1 MRKSSHG
8 IRNFDPFVVE
18 LLWTRL
24 VAIAD
29 EAATVLVRTSFSPI
43 VRESK
48 DFCCVLMDDK
58 GRSLAQ
64 NTITVPS
71 FVGTL
76 PRTMKHF
83 LKKYQPETWKPG
95 DVAITNDPW
104 LGTGHLPDIT
114 VVIPIFL
121 GGRLVAFAGA
131 VAHMPDI
138 GGRIYSADSTE
149 LFEEGL
155 SLPMCKLYDAD
166 RPNELLIDLIRANV
180 RVPDQTLGDM
190 HAEIASCRVMS
201 RRLLEMMFENKL
213 ENLDALAKEIHD
225 RSALAMRAAITSLPD
240 GTYCSEVH
248 TDRIDG
254 QSLRIAVAMTVQGD
268 RVICDYTGTSE
279 QVRRGINAV
288 FNCTFAHTAY
298 YLKCALDP
306 ELPNNEGAMA
316 PLTVL
321 VPEGT
326 ILNPRRPAPV
336 NARQIVLHYLH
347 AVMFG
352 ALGQAAPD
360 RVIAPCG
367 APSNRTVFAGTRAD
381 GSPFNIL
388 LFTSG
393 GMGGRKD
400 RDGLACTTF
409 PTNSGAASIE
419 IVESTIPILYQVK
432 ALRPGSGGPGQFRG
446 GLGQTIRIEV
456 MSKSPIQASF
466 LMDRIENAPQGIQGG
481 GPGGLSSLRLLNRDM
496 PLPPKGRVMLDE
508 GDIVEIVC
516 AGGGGFGPPHDR
528 DPALIQEDLRQGY
541 VISAVVR
548 SGDGAR

>member
-1 MRKSSHG
+1 MGTPPSR
-8 IRNFDPFVVE
+8 RFDPFT
-18 LLWTRL
+18 LRILWDRL

-29 EAATVLVRTSFSPI
+29 EAATALVRTSFSPI

-48 DFCCVLMDDK
+48 DFCCVLMDAR

-83 LKKYQPETWKPG
+83 LAKFSAASWRPG
-95 DVAITNDPW
+95 DVAMTNDPW
-104 LGTGHLPDIT
+104 LGTGHFPDIT
-114 VVIPIFL
+114 VVMPVFL
-121 GGRLVAFAGA
+121 SGRLIAFAGA

-155 SLPMCKLYDAD
+155 SLPMCKLYEAD
-166 RPNELLIDLIRANV
+166 RANETLIELIRANV
-180 RVPDQTLGDM
+180 RVPDQTLGDI
-190 HAEIASCRVMS
+190 HAEISSCRVMS
-201 RRLLEMMFENKL
+201 RRLLEMMREHG
-213 ENLDALAKEIHD
+213 LDSLDTLAEEIHD
-225 RSALAMRAAITSLPD
+225 RSARAMRAAIAKLPD
-240 GTYCSEVH
+240 GTFSSHVF

-254 QSLRIAVAMTVQGD
+254 QSLTIAVAMTIKGD
-268 RVICDYTGTSE
+268 SIHCDYSGTSP
-279 QVRRGINAV
+279 QIRRGINAV
-288 FNCTFAHTAY
+288 YNCTYAHTAY

-306 ELPNNEGAMA
+306 ELPNNEGAMS
-316 PLTVL
+316 PLTVT

-367 APSNRTVFAGTRAD
+367 APSNRTVFAGTRED
-381 GSPFNIL
+381 GSAFNIL

-393 GMGGRKD
+393 GMGGRKY

-419 IVESTIPILYQVK
+419 VVESTTPILYQAK
-432 ALRPGSGGPGQFRG
+432 ALRPNSGGVGQYRG

-456 MSKSPIQASF
+456 LSNDPIQASF
-466 LMDRIENAPQGIQGG
+466 LMDRIENAPNGIQGG
-481 GPGGLSSLRLLNRDM
+481 GPGARSSLRLLNRELA
-496 PLPPKGRVMLDE
+496 LPPKGRVMLE
-508 GDIVEIVC
+508 RGDVIEIEC
-516 AGGGGFGPPHDR
+516 AGGGGFGPAEAR
-528 DPALIQEDLRQGY
+528 DPALIEEDLRQGY
-541 VISAVVR
+541 VSEAAATTAVG
-548 SGDGAR
+548 S

>member
-1 MRKSSHG
+1 MIEKPSRVL
-8 IRNFDPFVVE
+8 DPFIVGI
-18 LLWTRL
+18 LWDRL

-29 EAATVLVRTSFSPI
+29 EAATALVRTSFSPI

-48 DFCCVLMDDK
+48 DFCCVLMDIQ

-83 LKKYQPETWKPG
+83 LAKYPPVSWQPG
-95 DVAITNDPW
+95 DVAMTNDPW

-114 VVIPIFL
+114 IVLPVFL
-121 GGRLVAFAGA
+121 ANRLVAFAGA

-149 LFEEGL
+149 LYEEGL
-155 SLPMCKLYDAD
+155 GLPLCKLYEAG
-166 RPNELLIDLIRANV
+166 RANETLIDLIRTNV
-180 RVPDQTLGDM
+180 RVPDQTLGDI
-190 HAEIASCRVMS
+190 HAEISACKVMS
-201 RRLLEMMFENKL
+201 KRFLEMMSEYRL
-213 ENLDALAKEIHD
+213 DSLDALAQEIHE
-225 RSALAMRAAITSLPD
+225 RSARAMRAAIAKLPD
-240 GTYCSEVH
+240 GIYRSEVF

-254 QSLRIAVAMTVQGD
+254 QNLRIAVAVTVKGD
-268 RVICDYTGTSE
+268 TIHCNYSGTSA
-279 QVRRGINAV
+279 QIRRGINAV

-298 YLKCALDP
+298 YIKCALDP

-316 PLTVL
+316 PLQVT

-326 ILNPRRPAPV
+326 ILNPLRPAPV

-367 APSNRTVFAGTRAD
+367 APSNRTVFAGTRED

-393 GMGGRKD
+393 GMGGRKN

-419 IVESTIPILYQVK
+419 VVESTIPVLYRQK
-432 ALRPGSGGPGQFRG
+432 ALRPDSGGAGQFRG
-446 GLGQTIRIEV
+446 GLGQTIQIEV
-456 MSKSPIQASF
+456 LSREPFQASF
-466 LMDRIENAPQGIQGG
+466 LMDRIENAPAGIQGG
-481 GPGGLSSLRLLNRDM
+481 GPGARSSLRLLNRELS
-496 PLPPKGRVMLDE
+496 LPPKGRVMLE
-508 GDIVEIVC
+508 KGDVIEIQC
-516 AGGGGFGPPHDR
+516 AGGGGFGPPAKR
-528 DPALIQEDLRQGY
+528 DAALIEEDRQQGY
-541 VISAVVR
+541 VTQSEASNTRV
-548 SGDGAR
+548 AQ

>member
-1 MRKSSHG
+1 MSTVS
-8 IRNFDPFVVE
+8 IRHFDPFVVE
-18 LLWTRL
+18 VLWARL

-29 EAATVLVRTSFSPI
+29 EAATALVRTSFSPI

-48 DFCCVLMDDK
+48 DFCCVLMDEK

-83 LKKYQPETWKPG
+83 LNKYPAGSWRPG

-114 VVIPIFL
+114 VVMPVFL
-121 GGRLVAFAGA
+121 SGRLVAFAGA

-155 SLPMCKLYDAD
+155 NLPMCKLYEAD

-190 HAEIASCRVMS
+190 HAEISSCRVMS
-201 RRLLEMMFENKL
+201 RRLLEMMNEHGLDSL
-213 ENLDALAKEIHD
+213 EALAQEIHE
-225 RSALAMRAAITSLPD
+225 RSARAMRAAIAALPD
-240 GTYCSEVH
+240 GTYCSEVQ

-254 QSLRIAVAMTVQGD
+254 KSLRIAVAMTIRGD
-268 RVICDYTGTSE
+268 AVHCDYSGTSE

-288 FNCTFAHTAY
+288 FNCTYAHTAY

-316 PLTVL
+316 PLSVT

-336 NARQIVLHYLH
+336 NARQIVLHSLH

-381 GSPFNIL
+381 GSAFNIL

-393 GMGGRKD
+393 GMGGRKH

-419 IVESTIPILYQVK
+419 VVESTTPILYQTK
-432 ALRPGSGGPGQFRG
+432 ALRPDSGGAGQFRG

-456 MSKSPIQASF
+456 LSTEPLQASF
-466 LMDRIENAPQGIQGG
+466 LMDRIENAPDGIQGG
-481 GPGGLSSLRLLNRDM
+481 GPGARSSLRLINRDM
-496 PLPPKGRVMLDE
+496 ALPPKGRVMLE
-508 GDIVEIVC
+508 PGDVVEITC
-516 AGGGGFGPPHDR
+516 AGGGGFGPPQAR
-528 DPALIQEDLRQGY
+528 DPALVAEDLLQGY
-541 VISAVVR
+541 VSASAAAGQV
-548 SGDGAR
+548 